1 MCNKTRTR
9 IEPVFV
15 HKVSPFVQD
24 THKLP
29 HLQFKFTYGRALK
42 NAVRTKE
49 KLGDVVKVVQHFSYF
64 YILVQLFTKKKY
76 LSNIIPFPTWFNSI
90 MNYHHPV
97 TALSRSLINGS
108 FDWKSPLFCFSSW
121 EKLSGGLL
129 LFHLMNEWKWFHGFH
144 KL

>member
-42 NAVRTKE
+42 NVVRTKE
-49 KLGDVVKVVQHFSYF
+49 KLGDVVVKVVHHFSYF
-64 YILVQLFTKKKY
+64 YILVQLLTTEIF
-76 LSNIIPFPTWFNSI
+76 
-90 MNYHHPV
+90 M
-97 TALSRSLINGS
+97 
-108 FDWKSPLFCFSSW
+108 
-121 EKLSGGLL
+121 
-129 LFHLMNEWKWFHGFH
+129 
-144 KL
+144 